1 MLLNNFSNELLGI
14 LVEALRMVKKEKGRQ
29 VPLSLVTYLIL
40 KRYLQ
45 DWEGEDEDLKQFLMS
60 CTNEVD
66 SVTMLDRIKT
76 IVIDEMMKDP
86 TFTEPLDFPFA
97 NMLDGLIPFDKDMAD
112 ALERAEKFGEL
123 YFGTGPDKPVPTGA
137 LFLAVTWECGDFEIE
152 EILEN
157 EGITK
162 KNYMNYLTGSFDLSK
177 MKTKRF
183 ERLDSPSFSK
193 SETPSAS
200 KENEGND
207 EDMFEEAGKRYSVN
221 SKSTNPDSETP
232 YLDLYSYDMTD
243 AARLGKYDP
252 VVGRLT
258 EIRQM
263 TEILCCRKKNN
274 VVLLGDPGCG
284 KTAVVELLAQ
294 KIISGDVPIQL
305 KDKRICSLDLNALV
319 SGTKYRGEYE
329 QRLQGIIQEV
339 CDNPNIIVYID
350 EFHNLVGNGG
360 SAGNGDG
367 ANILKPYLARGEFQ
381 CIGSTTIN
389 EYRKWVEKDGALK
402 RRFQNVTVEEPTAV
416 DTLGILEGL
425 AKKYEKYHHV
435 RYDKDV
441 LKACVDWSGRYIND
455 RFFPDKAIDCM
466 DMAGSLAK
474 LNDTDTIIS
483 TLDYLKNQLEDI
495 RQKKT
500 NAIIDN
506 RFDDGM
512 MFKEKEKEIEKE
524 IKAEEA
530 REGTE
535 KDRKNWPKVT
545 ISEVAEVISKIS
557 KVPVDKINES
567 ETEKIRDMK
576 QSLEKK
582 VIGQEEAVSR
592 ITTSLQRNF
601 LGLRDPL
608 KPIASLLF
616 VGPTGTG
623 KTLICKEMAKEFF
636 GSEKAL
642 IKFDMAEFSEHHEVT
657 KLTGSTASYVG
668 YDDSPLLEQVRRQP
682 YSVVLFDEIEKA
694 APEIYNIFLSILDE
708 GNVTLGN
715 GQRVD
720 FKNCIIVFTGNVGTR
735 ELAITGKG
743 LGFGGKSGE
752 EMKKNQEKIVMRAVE
767 KQFRPEFIN
776 RLTNITVFNELHHP
790 EMLKIFDLE
799 IAKLKERLKVSGYT
813 LSVDKKVKEL
823 CVSQCDPKYGARD
836 LNRSITRNIEDVL
849 CQAMLDVPTD
859 KQSRKISVV
868 LGEEKNTTRI
878 EFKTTAP
885 RKKSPS
891 AETTKEEPAKDTSG
905 EKEKEE

>member
-1 MLLNNFSNELLGI
+1 MIIVNYSKELNEIFREAFK
-14 LVEALRMVKKEKGRQ
+14 LVEEKKGQ
-29 VPLSLVTYLIL
+29 TIPLSLVTFLIL
-40 KRYLQ
+40 KRYLK
-45 DWEGEDEDLKQFLMS
+45 DWQGEDEFLKSYLMYTLDENTAEDMIKDIEKLVMEEIMNNPDKPEYVS
-60 CTNEVD
+60 IPFSTHFSSIPVD
-66 SVTMLDRIKT
+66 SEFGEAM
-76 IVIDEMMKDP
+76 
-86 TFTEPLDFPFA
+86 
-97 NMLDGLIPFDKDMAD
+97 
-112 ALERAEKFGEL
+112 ERSRKQDEL
-123 YFGTGPDKPVPTGA
+123 YFKAGPKDPVSTA
-137 LFLAVTWECGDFEIE
+137 AFFLAVCWGCGDFDLE
-152 EILEN
+152 EILEDY
-157 EGITK
+157 GITK
-162 KNYMNYLTGSFDLSK
+162 NTYMDYLSQSFDLSK
-177 MKTKRF
+177 MKRKTFPGEVVSEDLLK
-183 ERLDSPSFSK
+183 SSTTPKNSK
-193 SETPSAS
+193 PGE
-200 KENEGND
+200 D
-207 EDMFEEAGKRYSVN
+207 DDMFEEAGKRYSVN

-252 VVGRLT
+252 VVGRLS

-294 KIISGDVPIQL
+294 KITQGDVPIQL

-381 CIGSTTIN
+381 CIGSTTLD

-402 RRFQNVTVEEPTAV
+402 RRFQNVTVDEPSAEET
-416 DTLGILEGL
+416 TSILEGL
-425 AKKYEKYHHV
+425 AKKYEKYHRV

-474 LNDTDTIIS
+474 LENIDTTPS
-483 TLDYLKNQLEDI
+483 PLELLKQQLEEV

-500 NAIIDN
+500 NAMIEN
-506 RFDDGM
+506 RFDDGLKL
-512 MFKEKEKEIEKE
+512 KEKENEIESK
-524 IKAEEA
+524 IRVEEKKS
-530 REGTE
+530 GSE

-545 ISEVAEVISKIS
+545 IKEVADVISKIS
-557 KVPVDKINES
+557 KVPVDKISES

-582 VIGQEEAVSR
+582 VIGQDLAVTR
-592 ITTSLQRNF
+592 ITTALQRNF
-601 LGLRDPL
+601 LGLRDPQ
-608 KPIASLLF
+608 KPIASLLL

-668 YDDSPLLEQVRRQP
+668 YDDAPLLEQVRRQP

-708 GNVTLGN
+708 GTVALGN

-720 FKNCIIVFTGNVGTR
+720 FKNCIIVFTGNVGTK
-735 ELAITGKG
+735 ELALTGKG
-743 LGFGGKSGE
+743 LGFGGKTEG
-752 EMKKNQEKIVMRAVE
+752 EMKKTQEKIVMKAVE
-767 KQFRPEFIN
+767 KHFRPEFIN
-776 RLTNITVFNELHHP
+776 RLTNITVFNELHQP
-790 EMLKIFDLE
+790 EMMKIFDLE
-799 IAKLKERLKVSGYT
+799 IAKLKERLRSSGYSLT
-813 LSVDKKVKEL
+813 VDKKVKEL

-849 CQAMLDVPTD
+849 CQAILDTPTD
-859 KQSRKISVV
+859 LQSRKISVV
-868 LGEEKNTTRI
+868 LGKEKDTTRV
-878 EFKTTAP
+878 EFKL
-885 RKKSPS
+885 
-891 AETTKEEPAKDTSG
+891 PAKKKTTPAIEPTEETPALETSV
-905 EKEKEE
+905 EE